1 MKRFPVL
8 RLALLALALPALPAA
23 AAASRSGTAAVVPNA
38 SVPALPDRVFRS
50 GLETVPAGAAVTV
63 YTDRAAFLAA
73 IAPGYAE
80 HDFSEIAP
88 GPSQPIH
95 YTDGSAGYNYFVF
108 TGIFAHYTLYNGA
121 GFVSTDRLGDPISVL
136 TSIDDPP
143 ITAIGG
149 NVWPSDF
156 SLLPAGG
163 SIVITVLMQD
173 GTTGATET
181 IESAGPEDF
190 RGFVSAPDAPIAG
203 LFVNA
208 VPIDP
213 PAPGESPDRWPTL
226 DNLVVGSAP

>member
-1 MKRFPVL
+1 MKRLPAL
-8 RLALLALALPALPAA
+8 RLALLALALPALPVAA
-23 AAASRSGTAAVVPNA
+23 APSRSGTSVLA
-38 SVPALPDRVFRS
+38 SEASLPALPDRVFAS
-50 GLETVPAGAAVTV
+50 GLETAPAGAAVTV

-88 GPSQPIH
+88 GPGQPIH
-95 YTDGSAGYNYFVF
+95 YTDGSAGYNYFIF

-121 GFVSTDRLGDPISVL
+121 GFVSPDRLGDPVSVL

-156 SLLPAGG
+156 SLLPTGG

-173 GTTGATET
+173 GSTSATET
-181 IESAGPEDF
+181 LESAGPDDF
-190 RGFVSAPDAPIAG
+190 RGFVSAPGAPIAG
-203 LFVNA
+203 LFINA
-208 VPIDP
+208 TQIDP
-213 PAPGESPDRWPTL
+213 PVPGESPDRWPTL